1 MTVSE
6 QIEQRHQEDL
16 QRLRGFRL
24 LDDDFMTKCFE
35 SEPRYIQF
43 VLRIVLEMPG
53 LEVID
58 VHTQVFVENLLNRS
72 VRLDVLATD
81 SKGRKINVEIQR
93 ADKGAGRRRARY
105 NSSMMDANL
114 LQKGED
120 FDALPETYVVFIT
133 EHDVIGD
140 GQPLYQIERYITG
153 SGKKFDDGSHILYV
167 NGEYRAETPLG
178 KLMHDFSC
186 TNPADMHY
194 AVLAER
200 VKFFKESKE
209 GISIMCKV
217 MEDMRNASLQEG
229 IQIGRQEG
237 LQEGRQKGR
246 QEGLQEGR
254 QEGLQEGKR
263 ETMLVT
269 ARKMLDLGKYAL
281 DEIAQI
287 AGLSLD
293 EVKKLQANQNI

>member
-1 MTVSE
+1 MTTE
-6 QIEQRHQEDL
+6 QLDQQHQEDL
-16 QRLRGFRL
+16 HRLRGFRL